1 MTAGKYL
8 DDLFFVG
15 PLLHRVF
22 RKVLEAQRLINRI
35 LNTFWYTVSNTSG
48 GSFGQTL

>member
-1 MTAGKYL
+1 MGLNVQYFSSRRIPYDEERQEYMTAGKYL

-22 RKVLEAQRLINRI
+22 RE
-35 LNTFWYTVSNTSG
+35 VSKA
-48 GSFGQTL
+48 

>member
-22 RKVLEAQRLINRI
+22 REVLEAQRLINMI
-35 LNTFWYTVSNTSG
+35 LNTVLVHSLQHQWREF
-48 GSFGQTL
+48 